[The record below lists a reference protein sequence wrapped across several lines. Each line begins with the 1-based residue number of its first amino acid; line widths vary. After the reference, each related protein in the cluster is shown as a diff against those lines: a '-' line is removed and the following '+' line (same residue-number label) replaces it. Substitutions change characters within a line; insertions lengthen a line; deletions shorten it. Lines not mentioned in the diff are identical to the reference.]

1 MGILSCADPRG
12 AKGDRGDREFSRCD
26 RGQSDRR
33 DARAARRPVFGRE
46 PLRGSRSE
54 EAAKHYEAAINVR
67 PRFMDI
73 RTKFAGTLIDSGDL
87 EKAKTE
93 LLVILESRPGFV
105 GARIRLGVVLQRTGD
120 TDGAIRE
127 WKQCA
132 ADDPADMR
140 PRAYLASVG
149 VTFPHVH
156 PGTDGD

>member
-1 MGILSCADPRG
+1 M
-12 AKGDRGDREFSRCD
+12 
-26 RGQSDRR
+26 
-33 DARAARRPVFGRE
+33 FGRE

-73 RTKFAGTLIDSGDL
+73 RTKFAGTLIDSGNL
-87 EKAKTE
+87 ERAKTE

-105 GARIRLGVVLQRTGD
+105 GARIRLGVVLQRTRD

-140 PRAYLASVG
+140 TSRP
-149 VTFPHVH
+149 
-156 PGTDGD
+156 

>member
-1 MGILSCADPRG
+1 M
-12 AKGDRGDREFSRCD
+12 
-26 RGQSDRR
+26 
-33 DARAARRPVFGRE
+33 
-46 PLRGSRSE
+46 
-54 EAAKHYEAAINVR
+54 R
-67 PRFMDI
+67 PRFIDI

-127 WKQCA
+127 RKQCA

-149 VTFPHVH
+149 VTFPRVH
-156 PGTDGD
+156 SGTDGD